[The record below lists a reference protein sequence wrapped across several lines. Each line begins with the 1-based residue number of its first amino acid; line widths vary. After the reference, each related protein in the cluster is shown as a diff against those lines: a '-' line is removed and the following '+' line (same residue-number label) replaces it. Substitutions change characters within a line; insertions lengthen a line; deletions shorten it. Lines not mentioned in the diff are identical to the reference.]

1 MPCEARRRLGSET
14 DKGPEILMNHL
25 FGGVAPFPGGNI
37 IGRQLAGSLI
47 AGLEPMTGGIMPIA
61 VILEL
66 WFLL

>member
-1 MPCEARRRLGSET
+1 
-14 DKGPEILMNHL
+14 MNHL